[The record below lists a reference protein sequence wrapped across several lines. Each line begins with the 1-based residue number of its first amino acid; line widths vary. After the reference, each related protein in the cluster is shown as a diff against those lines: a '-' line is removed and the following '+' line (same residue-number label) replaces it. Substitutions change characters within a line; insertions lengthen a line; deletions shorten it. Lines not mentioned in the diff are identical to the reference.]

1 MLYQTQAISLGDM
14 IQAMKGSN
22 LLAHYLDL
30 FTDVKRQDVEQAMIE
45 QLTLAQ
51 ENNTLGYRLIT
62 TLLHQYFIK
71 GGFVEKE
78 TKKVTFQQKL
88 SFNKVQP

>member
-1 MLYQTQAISLGDM
+1 MGHNVSHTG
-14 IQAMKGSN
+14 KGSIPGMGDGN
-22 LLAHYLDL
+22 VLLENRLC
-30 FTDVKRQDVEQAMIE
+30 FFNRKMIE
-45 QLTLAQ
+45 QLTKAQ

-88 SFNKVQP
+88 TFNKV